1 MNQSYWQSFTKAS
14 MLHMLDDLDSLQLS
28 ANPSYQIGH
37 VRRQNLDVITSFCTC
52 HKCRQKWSKAK
63 LVDYMVEKQIKPIPT
78 SEVPGVAVHQT
89 IFLRAASMIL
99 RLISS
104 GQLSDVNQAQAYRV
118 TTDPFPKCSKHVA
131 DQIFKEGLTCSVCLD
146 EISQERFTVS
156 YCGHS
161 YCKECFD
168 KVKRITKSCALC
180 KASFV

>member
-14 MLHMLDDLDSLQLS
+14 MLHMLHDLDLLQLS
-28 ANPSYQIGH
+28 ANPSYQIEH
-37 VRRQNLDVITSFCTC
+37 VRRQHLAVITSFCTC

-89 IFLRAASMIL
+89 RFLRTASVLL

-104 GQLSDVNQAQAYRV
+104 GQLSVANQPQAHRA

-146 EISQERFTVS
+146 EITHERFTVS
-156 YCGHS
+156 YCGHY

-168 KVKRITKSCALC
+168 KVKTITKSCA
-180 KASFV
+180 KSH